1 MAADVEKT
9 TAAAERRV
17 FFAVLFAHGFARVLS
32 KLASAPLERVKAK
45 RRSVKLMIL
54 KVRFFPAPF
63 QSLMFLHHPPKEG
76 QTLNCE
82 SHFPFTG

>member
-32 KLASAPLERVKAK
+32 KLASAPLERVKA
-45 RRSVKLMIL
+45 
-54 KVRFFPAPF
+54 
-63 QSLMFLHHPPKEG
+63 SLPKI
-76 QTLNCE
+76 
-82 SHFPFTG
+82 PFTRLDWLITNATEGI